1 MADEGAYTA
10 KLRSDFFVRV
20 IFSAAGSGNNF
31 AADDLTEDAAV
42 GTPTPEGFFGI

>member
-1 MADEGAYTA
+1 MADAGVFFE
-10 KLRSDFFVRV
+10 KLRRDFFVGV

-31 AADDLTEDAAV
+31 AADDLTEEAAV